1 MQGLKKNASQFYL
14 LVLVNAFVGAMIG
27 LERAVLP
34 GLGKEVFL
42 LNEYTI
48 ILSFI
53 LAFGITKSL
62 ANLVVAKLM
71 QQRTRKQVLLLGWIA
86 AIPVPFLLIY
96 ASSWWWVIA
105 ANIFLGINQGLAWS
119 STVIMKIDLVGNK
132 NRGLAMGINEFAGY
146 IAVGLAALLAS
157 NLASDYG
164 YRYFPFLPGVFFV
177 IAGLLTTL
185 LLIKDTSHFVLQE
198 AQSSS
203 NKKFDHLWT
212 QISWKH
218 HNMGTVSINGLVN
231 NMNDA
236 MVWGVLPL
244 LLIQRGFGA
253 AEIGWIAAVYPATWG
268 FIQLLT
274 GKLGDHAC
282 KKQLITLGMI
292 MQGLA
297 ILSMMIAYSFEGM
310 LMAAAGLGIGTAL
323 VYPNFLTVMAEN
335 LHPSQR
341 AVGLSL
347 FRFWRDSGYV
357 IGAIL
362 AGLLADSIGLTGTLI
377 FIAILTIGAGLLAQ
391 LRMCCTLK
399 NLWRSNQC
407 PDMAVY

>member
-27 LERAVLP
+27 LERSVLP
-34 GLGKEVFL
+34 GLGKEIFF
-42 LNEYTI
+42 LNEYTV

-53 LAFGITKSL
+53 LAFGVTKSF
-62 ANLVVAKLM
+62 ANLAVAKLM
-71 QQRTRKQVLLLGWIA
+71 LHKTRKQVLLLGWIA
-86 AIPVPFLLIY
+86 AMPVPFLLMY

-157 NLASDYG
+157 NLAANYG
-164 YRYFPFLPGVFFV
+164 YRYFPFLPGIFFV
-177 IAGLLTTL
+177 VAGLLITIFL
-185 LLIKDTSHFVLQE
+185 VKDTSHFVLQE
-198 AQSSS
+198 AQTSANKIFSS
-203 NKKFDHLWT
+203 LWT

-244 LLIQRGFGA
+244 LLIQRGFSA
-253 AEIGWIAAVYPATWG
+253 VEIGWIAAIYPATWG
-268 FIQLLT
+268 FTQLFT
-274 GKLGDHAC
+274 GKSGDHFC

-292 MQGLA
+292 LQGLA
-297 ILSMMIAYSFEGM
+297 IFLMLFVYSFGGM
-310 LMAAAGLGIGTAL
+310 LMAAALLGIGTAL
-323 VYPNFLTVMAEN
+323 VYPNFLTVIAEN

-341 AVGLSL
+341 AAGLSL

-362 AGLLADSIGLTGTLI
+362 AGFLADSIGLTGTLI
-377 FIAILTIGAGLLAQ
+377 FIATITIAAGLLAQ

-399 NLWRSNQC
+399 ILWRSNVC
-407 PDMAVY
+407 TDMAIY

>member
-1 MQGLKKNASQFYL
+1 MQGLKKNAAQFYL

-27 LERAVLP
+27 LERSVLP
-34 GLGKEVFL
+34 ELGKEVFFL
-42 LNEYTI
+42 SEYTV

-53 LAFGITKSL
+53 LAFGITKSF
-62 ANLVVAKLM
+62 ANLAVAKLM
-71 QQRTRKQVLLLGWIA
+71 LKMSRKKVLIIGWIA

-146 IAVGLAALLAS
+146 ISVGLAALLAS
-157 NLASDYG
+157 SLASNYG
-164 YRYFPFLPGVFFV
+164 YRFFPFLPGVFFV
-177 IAGLLTTL
+177 IAGLFITIF
-185 LLIKDTSHFVLQE
+185 LIKDTSHFVHQE
-198 AQSSS
+198 AQTST
-203 NKKFDHLWT
+203 NKIFNGLFT

-244 LLIQRGFGA
+244 LLIQRGFSA
-253 AEIGWIAAVYPATWG
+253 AETGWVAAVYPATWG
-268 FIQLLT
+268 FIQLFT
-274 GKLGDHAC
+274 GKLGDHSC
-282 KKQLITLGMI
+282 KKQLITLGM
-292 MQGLA
+292 MLQGLA
-297 ILSMMIAYSFEGM
+297 IILMTFLYSFGGM
-310 LMAAAGLGIGTAL
+310 LAASALLGIGTAL

-335 LHPSQR
+335 LHPAQR
-341 AVGLSL
+341 ASGLSL

-362 AGLLADSIGLTGTLI
+362 VGFLADGIGLIGTLI
-377 FIAILTIGAGLLAQ
+377 FIALLTIAAGLFAQ

-399 NLWRSNQC
+399 ILWRSKSC
-407 PDMAVY
+407 ADMAIY

>member
-1 MQGLKKNASQFYL
+1 MQGLKKNAAQFYL

-27 LERAVLP
+27 LERSVLSE
-34 GLGKEVFL
+34 LGKEVFF
-42 LNEYTI
+42 LNEYTV

-53 LAFGITKSL
+53 FAFGLTKALSNL
-62 ANLVVAKLM
+62 AVAKLM
-71 QQRTRKQVLLLGWIA
+71 LQKTRKQVLILGWIA
-86 AIPVPFLLIY
+86 AIPVPFLLMY

-146 IAVGLAALLAS
+146 IAVGLSALLAS
-157 NLASDYG
+157 KLAANFG
-164 YRYFPFLPGVFFV
+164 YRYFPFLPGILFGA
-177 IAGLLTTL
+177 AGLFISLF
-185 LLIKDTSHFVLQE
+185 LIKDTSHFILHETQTTT
-198 AQSSS
+198 
-203 NKKFDHLWT
+203 NKILNRLWT
-212 QISWKH
+212 QVSWKH
-218 HNMGTVSINGLVN
+218 YNMGTVSINGLVN

-244 LLIQRGFGA
+244 LLIQRNFSTV
-253 AEIGWIAAVYPATWG
+253 EIGWIAATYPAIWG
-268 FIQLLT
+268 FTQLFT
-274 GKLGDHAC
+274 GKLGDHVC

-292 MQGLA
+292 VQGLA
-297 ILSMMIAYSFEGM
+297 ILSMIFLYSFTGM
-310 LMAAAGLGIGTAL
+310 LIAAALLGIGTAL

-357 IGAIL
+357 IGAVL
-362 AGLLADSIGLTGTLI
+362 TGLLADSIGITGTLV
-377 FIAILTIGAGLLAQ
+377 FIGVLTIAAGLLAQ
-391 LRMCCTLK
+391 LRMCCTHKL
-399 NLWRSNQC
+399 LWRTNDC
-407 PDMAVY
+407 ADMAVY